1 MPTPMPAPVVPPAVA
16 GPISDKLLETAI
28 LAARRA
34 QAGHITDE
42 DGTLFLLTAAPVM
55 EECLQW
61 RRRMGV
67 IRDLADADSNVI
79 LMPGAR

>member
-1 MPTPMPAPVVPPAVA
+1 MTAANAAPAVPPAWA
-16 GPISDKLLETAI
+16 GPISDRLLEQAI
-28 LAARRA
+28 AAARRA
-34 QAGHITDE
+34 QDGRITDD
-42 DGTLFLLTAAPVM
+42 DGTLFLLTAAPIM

-67 IRDLADADSNVI
+67 IRDLADAGNVV